1 MLRPVAGSF
10 ELPAF
15 GRVGASGRSGLMH
28 QGRGRSWFGFV
39 FPTTGVFRRLPNA
52 ATAGALFSVG
62 VLAGVLSGCAP
73 QSGPSARDNQPRT
86 APTASAP
93 APVAQSMGGKVAILL
108 PLSGPLADRGQPML
122 QAAQLALESGPQ
134 LDARDTQGTPD
145 GAAAA
150 ARAAIAGGA
159 GLILG
164 PLTAAETAAVSPIA
178 RDAGV
183 PVLAFTNASS
193 LGQAGVWPL
202 GITPAQQVK
211 RLVVAAQTQGR
222 SQMAALLP
230 DNDFGQAMA
239 AGLVQATASVG
250 LPAPVIVMH
259 APGMGAINTA
269 TREVSGYGSR
279 RGPIDAQ
286 IKAARAL
293 NTAEGRRQAQD
304 LARSRIGPPPFD
316 TLLLAD
322 MRDDLQAVAAM
333 LPYYDVDRSQVQ
345 IIGPALW
352 ASPASGSGVME
363 GAWYAAPDPAQR
375 AALEQSFA
383 ARYNTPP
390 PPLADLAFDAAS
402 IARVLGGRAG
412 FPVSALTQPAGFEGV
427 DGWLALLP
435 DGQVRRGLAVFKI
448 ERGDPAMIEPA
459 PQSGSAPG
467 R

>member
-1 MLRPVAGSF
+1 M
-10 ELPAF
+10 
-15 GRVGASGRSGLMH
+15 
-28 QGRGRSWFGFV
+28 RG
-39 FPTTGVFRRLPNA
+39 
-52 ATAGALFSVG
+52 
-62 VLAGVLSGCAP
+62 
-73 QSGPSARDNQPRT
+73 
-86 APTASAP
+86 P
-93 APVAQSMGGKVAILL
+93 APIAHSTGTKVAILL

-122 QAAQLALESGPQ
+122 QAAQLALEAGPP

-164 PLTAAETAAVSPIA
+164 PLTSAETAAVSPLA
-178 RDAGV
+178 REAGV
-183 PVLAFTNASS
+183 PVLAFTNASA
-193 LGQAGVWPL
+193 LGQSGVWPL
-202 GITPAQQVK
+202 GVSPAQQVK
-211 RLVVAAQTQGR
+211 RLVVAAQAQGR

-239 AGLVQATASVG
+239 AGLVQATSAVG
-250 LPAPVIVMH
+250 LPAPLIVMH
-259 APGMGAINTA
+259 APGMGPINTA
-269 TREVSGYGSR
+269 TRELSGYGGR

-293 NTAEGRRQAQD
+293 NTAEGRRHAQE

-322 MRDDLQAVAAM
+322 MRDDLAAVAAM

-352 ASPASGSGVME
+352 ASPASGAGVME
-363 GAWYAAPDPAQR
+363 GAWYAAPDPALR
-375 AALEQSFA
+375 AALEQSFT
-383 ARYNTPP
+383 ARYNVPP
-390 PPLADLAFDAAS
+390 PPLADLAFDGAS
-402 IARVLGGRAG
+402 IARVLAG
-412 FPVSALTQPAGFEGV
+412 PAGYTVTALTQPAGFEGA

-448 ERGDPAMIEPA
+448 ERGGPAMIEPA

-467 R
+467 S